1 VDAGLLNAGLLGF
14 GMKSGIDGV
23 SIGRSGFVGDGL
35 LGPELLGPELLGHG
49 LLCHGL
55 LGFWIKSGDEGVLT
69 GFESVGTAILGSRLL
84 DSTRLLGFR
93 KNPGVS
99 TGSLLA
105 VAQSEMKNL

>member
-1 VDAGLLNAGLLGF
+1 LVDAGLLNAGLLGF

-23 SIGRSGFVGDGL
+23 SIGRSGFVGDG
-35 LGPELLGPELLGHG
+35 LLGPELLGHG